1 MLNDSGQVVSL
12 RRMDVMGAPF
22 VVVGAFDSNG
32 ATFLPLVAEVA
43 FDAAIASLGQ
53 AAWTPPSIIWA
64 EEQGEVLLPVSGA
77 QIEVLN
83 QMALDQLKALLA
95 TEA

>member
-1 MLNDSGQVVSL
+1 MLNDSSQVVSL

-43 FDAAIASLGQ
+43 FDAAITCG
-53 AAWTPPSIIWA
+53 AAWILERSWVFFCPAVWWPW
-64 EEQGEVLLPVSGA
+64 
-77 QIEVLN
+77 
-83 QMALDQLKALLA
+83 
-95 TEA
+95 